1 MLRYISMELDHGQL
15 QLSLSYA
22 CRFDRYY
29 SLPVQVK
36 ILLSNCMALPQSN
49 EKQWKF
55 RFTKREVR
63 YTLKPFQNLHVEFL
77 FSFLFC
83 LNIVIEN

>member
-29 SLPVQVK
+29 SLPVPVK

-49 EKQWKF
+49 EKQLKF
-55 RFTKREVR
+55 RFTKREVYHETISESTCR
-63 YTLKPFQNLHVEFL
+63 VFILL
-77 FSFLFC
+77 FVLPKYC
-83 LNIVIEN
+83 D